1 MDLNVWTS
9 SVVTS
14 AVSED
19 SGKWTVTVK
28 RGDGKE
34 RALRVNHVVSATG
47 LAETSIG
54 TLKPPYVEGM
64 VSRVMR
70 IEKAMLKSSL
80 CRKSSKEK
88 SYTHSSINGPWIML
102 ERRWSLSVLPRLVRG
117 FDCLRVHSNIRR

>member
-34 RALRVNHVVSATG
+34 RVLRVNHVVSATG

-64 VSRVMR
+64 VSCALQ
-70 IEKAMLKSSL
+70 IEK
-80 CRKSSKEK
+80 
-88 SYTHSSINGPWIML
+88 
-102 ERRWSLSVLPRLVRG
+102 
-117 FDCLRVHSNIRR
+117 LR